1 MALPIFAPEQA
12 GIGVASFKMSQAY
25 VLLVMILFGRT
36 IYHVMFV
43 V

>member
-1 MALPIFAPEQA
+1 MVLRIFAPEQA
-12 GIGVASFKMSQAY
+12 GIGVASFQMSRAY

-36 IYHVMFV
+36 LYHVMFV